1 MSSREPA
8 SWSGLTPLAVSGK
21 EEHTSVATEVKQRNN
36 RVIVLVGVV
45 IALVAFGLSL
55 YVSHSGSSNSSSSS
69 GTIPVAVANQDLLQ
83 GSQITQGEIS
93 VVQYAQN
100 QVPAGYS
107 PDGASLLNKFLAV
120 GVTKNTPLT
129 SNLLVA
135 DANSAKSAALT
146 VQPLDIKQGYVAM
159 AIPVDGGGGTSD
171 KPSPD
176 VVSVGGWI
184 QPEDHI
190 DMIIDSGQGSVRYAF
205 QDVRVLKVGT
215 YSASAGGAAGSSTVF
230 IVELPRAQAE
240 EMSYLIANKTDL
252 QGNSGGPHI
261 LSYVLRGNNKD
272 KGAVGA
278 PPNYLD
284 DADPNLPAK
293 KDAPV
298 TPQTFNALF
307 PGK

>member
-1 MSSREPA
+1 
-8 SWSGLTPLAVSGK
+8 
-21 EEHTSVATEVKQRNN
+21 VATEVKQRNN

-55 YVSHSGSSNSSSSS
+55 YVSHSGSSNSASNA

-93 VVQYAQN
+93 IVQYAQN
-100 QVPAGYS
+100 QVPAGYR

-120 GVTKNTPLT
+120 GITKNTPLT

-146 VQPLDIKQGYVAM
+146 VQPLDIPKGDVAM
-159 AIPVDGGGGTSD
+159 AIPADGGGGTAN

-176 VVSVGGWI
+176 IVSVGGWI

-215 YSASAGGAAGSSTVF
+215 YSAAGGAAGASTVF
-230 IVELPRAQAE
+230 IVDLPRAQAE
-240 EMSYLIANKTDL
+240 EMSYLIATKTDL
-252 QGNSGGPHI
+252 QGATGGPHI
-261 LSYVLRGNNKD
+261 LSYVLRGTKD
-272 KGAVGA
+272 KSTG
-278 PPNYLD
+278 YLD
-284 DADPNLPAK
+284 DADPNVPAK

>member
-1 MSSREPA
+1 MSSRVPA

-21 EEHTSVATEVKQRNN
+21 EEPTSVATEVKQRNN

-55 YVSHSGSSNSSSSS
+55 YVSHNGSSNSSSSGS
-69 GTIPVAVANQDLLQ
+69 TIPVAVAKNDLIQ
-83 GSQITQGEIS
+83 GSQITSDAIS
-93 VVQYAQN
+93 IVQYQQS

-107 PDGASLLNKFLAV
+107 PDGASVLNKFLAV
-120 GVTKNTPLT
+120 GVSKNTPLT
-129 SNLLVA
+129 ANLLVA

-146 VQPLDIKQGYVAM
+146 VQPLDIHPGFVAM
-159 AIPVDGGGGTSD
+159 AIPTDGGGG
-171 KPSPD
+171 SPD
-176 VVSVGGWI
+176 KASPDIVSVGNWI

-215 YSASAGGAAGSSTVF
+215 YTTAAGGSAAGTVF
-230 IVELPRAQAE
+230 VVEVQRAQAE
-240 EMSYLIANKTDL
+240 ELSYLIAKKTDL
-252 QGNSGGPHI
+252 QGQTGGPHI
-261 LSYVLRGNNKD
+261 LTYVLRGVKD
-272 KGAVGA
+272 KGTGSGS
-278 PPNYLD
+278 NYLD
-284 DADPNLPAK
+284 DSDPNVPAK

-298 TPQTFNALF
+298 SAQTFNALF

>member
-1 MSSREPA
+1 M
-8 SWSGLTPLAVSGK
+8 
-21 EEHTSVATEVKQRNN
+21 ATEVKQRNN

-55 YVSHSGSSNSSSSS
+55 YISHNGSSNSSSS
-69 GTIPVAVANQDLLQ
+69 GATIPVAVAGQDLLQ

-93 VVQYAQN
+93 IVQYAQN

-129 SNLLVA
+129 ANLLVA
-135 DANSAKSAALT
+135 SSAAASSAALT
-146 VQPLDIKQGYVAM
+146 VQPLDIHPGYVAM
-159 AIPVDGGGGTSD
+159 AIPTDGGGGSSN

-176 VVSVGGWI
+176 VVSVGAWV

-190 DMIIDSGQGSVRYAF
+190 DMIIDAGNGSVRYAF
-205 QDVRVLKVGT
+205 QDIRVLKVGD
-215 YSASAGGAAGSSTVF
+215 YSASTAGAASSGGTVF

-240 EMSYLIANKTDL
+240 EMAYLIANKSSS
-252 QGNSGGPHI
+252 GGGPHI
-261 LSYVLRGNNKD
+261 LSYVLRGITD
-272 KGAVGA
+272 KGKTSGA
-278 PPNYLD
+278 NYLD
-284 DADPNLPAK
+284 DADPNVPAK

-298 TPQTFNALF
+298 NAATFNALF

>member
-21 EEHTSVATEVKQRNN
+21 EEPTSVATEVKQRNN

-55 YVSHSGSSNSSSSS
+55 YVSHSGSSNSSSSG

-93 VVQYAQN
+93 IVQYAQN

-146 VQPLDIKQGYVAM
+146 VQPLDIAQGDVAM
-159 AIPVDGGGGTSD
+159 AIPMDGGGGTSD

-176 VVSVGGWI
+176 IVSIGGWI

-190 DMIIDSGQGSVRYAF
+190 DMIIDTGQGSVRYGF

-215 YSASAGGAAGSSTVF
+215 FSASAGGAAGSSTVL
-230 IVELPRAQAE
+230 IVELQRAQAE
-240 EMSYLIANKTDL
+240 EMTFLISKKTDL
-252 QGNSGGPHI
+252 QGNTGGPHI
-261 LSYVLRGNNKD
+261 LSYVLRGTKD
-272 KGAVGA
+272 KGKTTGS
-278 PPNYLD
+278 NYLD

-298 TPQTFNALF
+298 TVNTFNALF